1 MNSRSSKS
9 KIATMVVTA
18 IGLLPACSSELG
30 GPETRKGAVKREEL
44 VQRVTVAGMVA
55 PRRKM
60 VIQPT
65 YNGYVRRIHV
75 GVGDRVR
82 QGDPIVS
89 VAQVLAADAGD
100 VYPLRAPFAGTVV
113 QVLKSEGEYVE
124 TGKDTSALVR
134 IDDLSQIFVEADVP
148 EIELVKLRLGQEVL
162 IKASALISRSYK
174 GVIKQIAL
182 AAKEKKDWGK
192 STVEFPVRI
201 EVTDRD
207 ESIRP
212 GMSVM
217 IDIIA
222 ARKPGV
228 LTLRHEFI
236 YKEGEKHF
244 VRLTDGSRR
253 EIRIGLQNEETV
265 EVLEGLKEG
274 EEVRQADFLVTGNG
288 A

>member
-1 MNSRSSKS
+1 MNSPWNRNSL
-9 KIATMVVTA
+9 AAAAA
-18 IGLLPACSSELG
+18 IGLLSACSPGLG
-30 GPETRKGAVKREEL
+30 GPETRTGVVKNEEL

-60 VIQPT
+60 VINPT
-65 YNGYVRRIHV
+65 YNGYVLRIHV
-75 GVGDRVR
+75 GVGNKVR

-89 VAQVLAADAGD
+89 IAQVLAADAGD

-134 IDDLSQIFVEADVP
+134 IDDLSQVFVEADVP

-162 IKASALISRSYK
+162 IKASALLNRSYS
-174 GVIKQIAL
+174 GIIRQIAL

-192 STVEFPVRI
+192 TTVEFPVRI
-201 EVTDRD
+201 EVTNRD

-236 YKEGEKHF
+236 YKEGERHF
-244 VRLTDGSRR
+244 VRLADGNRR
-253 EIRIGLQNEETV
+253 EIRIGLQNEEAV
-265 EVLEGLKEG
+265 EVLDGLKEG
-274 EEVRQADFLVTGNG
+274 DRVRQADFLAAGNG
-288 A
+288 G